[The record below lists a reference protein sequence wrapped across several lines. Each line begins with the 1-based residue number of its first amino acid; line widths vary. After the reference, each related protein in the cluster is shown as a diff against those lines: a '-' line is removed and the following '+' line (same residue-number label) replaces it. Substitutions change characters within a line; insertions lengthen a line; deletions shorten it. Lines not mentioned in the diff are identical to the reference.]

1 MSLGSMRDACLCSI
15 AEDDGIHL
23 HNRKQCLD
31 AAQENYGDDDTC
43 VDRFIEEER
52 KANGDDQDKNQWA
65 FELCREQRQRIGSP
79 GSLQQVWTIDPHP
92 PPGFRSGEASRSCIQ
107 THVQFVQGHTP
118 KQFYSIPV
126 LHS

>member
-15 AEDDGIHL
+15 AKDDGIHL

-31 AAQENYGDDDTC
+31 AAQENYGDDDSC

-65 FELCREQRQRIGSP
+65 FELC
-79 GSLQQVWTIDPHP
+79 
-92 PPGFRSGEASRSCIQ
+92 ASSVSVSAFLDLFSR
-107 THVQFVQGHTP
+107 FGP
-118 KQFYSIPV
+118 
-126 LHS
+126 